1 MMKDEIYKV
10 YETMEPDE
18 AARRRML
25 KNICSAALQ
34 KEFVKKE
41 KKRSMKKQSAKL
53 GFRLAAG
60 VVAGCLLIGTAAYA
74 VYYFGLKDMG
84 TGKTKVPD
92 LSVSVEEPG
101 DVNPEDI
108 SEDIPEIEVDMISL
122 AGIEGSPEHKADVE
136 WQEFLESYDQD
147 ESILA
152 TVGNNPTGFEE
163 EYGEYL
169 CYSQEMADKIDDI
182 CEKYGLQKLSGFELP
197 EDYEGLCSSAEVGDF
212 LGGSTEDAEAVYIA
226 GWFYADGSFNVDG
239 SAVIS
244 GSSFVTTDYQLS
256 RTMKGTFHGTI
267 LNVWDM
273 DGYREWNYTTKNG
286 ESVLLATN
294 GSTKALIIVER
305 ENSFVTIN
313 VLGDI
318 MKGTFGIGEEEL
330 EKLAEAFDFS
340 VIP

>member
-1 MMKDEIYKV
+1 MMRDEIYKV
-10 YETMEPDE
+10 YKNMEPDE
-18 AARRRML
+18 AARERML
-25 KNICSAALQ
+25 KNIRSAALQ

-53 GFRLAAG
+53 GFRFAAG

-84 TGKTKVPD
+84 TGTERVPD
-92 LSVSVEEPG
+92 LSVSGEEPE

-108 SEDIPEIEVDMISL
+108 PQIEVDMISL
-122 AGIEGSPEHKADVE
+122 AGIVGSPEHEADVE
-136 WQEFLESYDQD
+136 WQVFLESYDQD

-169 CYSQEMADKIDDI
+169 CYSQEMADKIDEI
-182 CEKYGLQKLSGFELP
+182 CEKYDLQKLTGFELP
-197 EDYEGLCSSAEVGDF
+197 ENYEGLCSGAGVGDF
-212 LGGSTEDAEAVYIA
+212 LGSSAKDAEAVYIA
-226 GWFYADGSFNVDG
+226 GGFYADGSFEFDG
-239 SAVIS
+239 SAVIR
-244 GSSFVTTDYQLS
+244 GSSFVTTDYQFS
-256 RTMKGTFHGTI
+256 RAMKGTFHGTN
-267 LNVWDM
+267 LNVWDLE
-273 DGYREWNYTTKNG
+273 GYREWNYTTKNG
-286 ESVLLATN
+286 ESVLLATD

-318 MKGTFGIGEEEL
+318 WEGTFGIGEEEL